1 MPLGIYLKNEA
12 ELSDMCQIMDKL
24 SQCVPVQKEEAQI
37 QVDDER
43 YTHDRSKVI
52 QIVFFGD
59 QLTVARA
66 RGSIA
71 LRALHDTTIDQLK
84 GLVPTVA
91 DWHSRQC
98 LLQVNLN
105 SSVSFT
111 HH

>member
-1 MPLGIYLKNEA
+1 
-12 ELSDMCQIMDKL
+12 MDIL
-24 SQCVPVQKEEAQI
+24 SQYIPVQKEEAQI

-52 QIVFFGD
+52 QIQFFGD

-91 DWHSRQC
+91 DWHSRQMQFC
-98 LLQVNLN
+98 VTATELSNHCFSHFGL
-105 SSVSFT
+105 
-111 HH
+111 